1 MTADFQHIVTFK
13 AVAKRHGKETLLTAK
28 VICGLVVFAGGEHG
42 ATSIPADS
50 ELWQINQ
57 AWVAYCAQNN
67 ASGQANPPRIDQG
80 DLDQAKGKFT

>member
-1 MTADFQHIVTFK
+1 MSANFQHIAVFP

-42 ATSIPADS
+42 ATSISADK
-50 ELWQINQ
+50 ELHEINN
-57 AWVAYCAQNN
+57 AWVAYCCQNN

-80 DLDQAKGKFT
+80 DLDRVRGTSA

>member
-1 MTADFQHIVTFK
+1 MDSDFKHIAVFQ
-13 AVAKRHGKETLLTAK
+13 AVAKRHGKETMLTAK

-42 ATSIPADS
+42 ATSIPANS

-57 AWVAYCAQNN
+57 AWVAYCCQNN

-80 DLDQAKGKFT
+80 DLDRVRGISG